1 MIEKVRNGLGKVFSA
16 SDIGLS
22 RACQCIADSTQ
33 NFRMEILFNA
43 AIGFDDPEPCL
54 FFSPF
59 HSSAD
64 SLRRL
69 WHTRSRI

>member
-1 MIEKVRNGLGKVFSA
+1 VIKKIRDSLGKIFRA

-43 AIGFDDPEPCL
+43 AIGFDDL
-54 FFSPF
+54 
-59 HSSAD
+59 
-64 SLRRL
+64 
-69 WHTRSRI
+69 